1 MELRIPLLRPANPLS
16 LNRRPVR
23 LFIDSDLSVTDQTGR
38 PVETKRPASQELPAI
53 RGAELTVQLRAN

>member
-1 MELRIPLLRPANPLS
+1 
-16 LNRRPVR
+16 VR